1 MNYLDILNA
10 VLTVEKKCEAVDNI
24 QKRLRSIFDAYLSC
38 ITKSSLRSE
47 YSELEEI
54 CDTIIQV
61 VKLSEDGR
69 SNMAQE
75 KLYQLYFCGDGLERL
90 RTVDIKEGIS
100 LYKMREAETYTQ
112 YTKETHNE
120 MYHVPFE
127 FRYKIRG
134 ARYSVVGLP
143 VFYLSESVYGCWE
156 EIKRKSL
163 DYSNVALFKPTKTL
177 KFVDMTLP
185 NANHTINEKR
195 VKALPLILASR
206 LKVRHPDSANP
217 PEYIIPQLVMNCVI
231 QTRGNIYAGK
241 NTLVGVRYESIHNN
255 ERDLLFTNRQ
265 RRNVFVNYAIPPFES
280 KDSGICP
287 VIKSLFRFRAN
298 TSWAE
303 IHYTKPKFILSIDTS
318 SSYNGSVFG
327 LIEEK
332 LCMLSSEMLTY
343 NNPIGALT
351 TLLDLPTEI

>member
-1 MNYLDILNA
+1 MSYLDILNA
-10 VLTVEKKCEAVDNI
+10 VLTAEQKCEAVDNI
-24 QKRLRSIFDAYLSC
+24 QKRLQSIYDAFLNC
-38 ITKSSLRSE
+38 IIKSSLRSE
-47 YSELEEI
+47 HSELEEI
-54 CDTIIQV
+54 CETIIQV
-61 VKLSEDGR
+61 VKLTEDGR
-69 SNMAQE
+69 SNVALE
-75 KLYQLYFCGDGLERL
+75 KLHKLYFCGDGLERL

-156 EIKRKSL
+156 EIKRKNL
-163 DYSNVALFKPTKTL
+163 DYSNVALFKPTKSL

-287 VIKSLFRFRAN
+287 VIKDLFEFWAN

-303 IHYTKPKFILSIDTS
+303 MRFRNPYQFSSKEAP
-318 SSYNGSVFG
+318 SSYNASVFG
-327 LIEEK
+327 LIEER
-332 LCMLSSEMLTY
+332 LNLIPPGMLTY
-343 NNPIGALT
+343 TNLIGAQT
-351 TLLDLPTEI
+351 TPL

>member
-1 MNYLDILNA
+1 MSYLDILNA
-10 VLTVEKKCEAVDNI
+10 VLTAEQKCEAVDNI
-24 QKRLRSIFDAYLSC
+24 QKRLQSIYDAYMNC
-38 ITKSSLRSE
+38 IIKSSLRSE
-47 YSELEEI
+47 HSELEEI
-54 CDTIIQV
+54 CETIIQV
-61 VKLSEDGR
+61 VKLTEDGR
-69 SNMAQE
+69 SNVAQE
-75 KLYQLYFCGDGLERL
+75 KLHKLYFCGDGLERL
-90 RTVDIKEGIS
+90 RTVDIKEDIS

-156 EIKRKSL
+156 EIKRKNL
-163 DYSNVALFKPTKTL
+163 DYSNVALFKPTKSL

-287 VIKSLFRFRAN
+287 VIKDLFEFWAN

-303 IHYTKPKFILSIDTS
+303 IRFRNPNHVSSKDNP
-318 SSYNGSVFG
+318 SSYNASVFG
-327 LIEEK
+327 LIEER
-332 LCMLSSEMLTY
+332 LNLIPPGMLTY
-343 NNPIGALT
+343 TNLIGAQT
-351 TLLDLPTEI
+351 TPL